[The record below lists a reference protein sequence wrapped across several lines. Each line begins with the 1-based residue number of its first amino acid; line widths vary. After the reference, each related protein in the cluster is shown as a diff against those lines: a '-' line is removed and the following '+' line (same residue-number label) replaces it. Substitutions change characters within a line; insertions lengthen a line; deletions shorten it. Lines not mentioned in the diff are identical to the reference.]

1 MVYEQKKVACL
12 CKRVEPLRPRR
23 LGQLPT
29 LWGAFLRG
37 HKLKIPL
44 DIRQTC
50 AILVK
55 CANEQLDCEQLEI

>member
-1 MVYEQKKVACL
+1 MMGFFDKLSSPY
-12 CKRVEPLRPRR
+12 R
-23 LGQLPT
+23 
-29 LWGAFLRG
+29 GAFLRG

-44 DIRQTC
+44 DIPQTC